1 MEMTNEQILEAA
13 FAQMPNEFTSNEFTN
28 KLRKNKYDN
37 RWIAN
42 HDNVKYLQQ
51 HAIQL
56 SLRRWKKLDARID
69 TNVNI
74 NKIQEAI
81 ELLKSQGYKV
91 MKQVSEFRE
100 I

>member
-1 MEMTNEQILEAA
+1 
-13 FAQMPNEFTSNEFTN
+13 MPNEFTSNEFTK
-28 KLRKNKYDN
+28 KLRKNRYDN
-37 RWIAN
+37 RLIAN

-56 SLRRWKKLDARID
+56 SLRRWKKLNVRID

-81 ELLKSQGYKV
+81 DLIKSQGLRV
-91 MKQVSEFRE
+91 MKQVTDWQE

>member
-1 MEMTNEQILEAA
+1 
-13 FAQMPNEFTSNEFTN
+13 MPNEFTSNEFTN

>member
-1 MEMTNEQILEAA
+1 MEMTNEQILEVT

-28 KLRKNKYDN
+28 KLRKNRYDN

-56 SLRRWKKLDARID
+56 SLRRWKKLDVRID
-69 TNVNI
+69 TSVNI

-81 ELLKSQGYKV
+81 DLIKSQGFRV
-91 MKQVSEFRE
+91 MKKVTDWQE

>member
-1 MEMTNEQILEAA
+1 MEMTNQQILEIT

-56 SLRRWKKLDARID
+56 SLRRWKKLNVRID
-69 TNVNI
+69 TSVTLD
-74 NKIQEAI
+74 KIQEAI

-91 MKQVSEFRE
+91 MKQVSEYKE

>member
-56 SLRRWKKLDARID
+56 SLRRWTKLDARID

>member
-56 SLRRWKKLDARID
+56 SLRRWKKLNVRID
-69 TNVNI
+69 TNVNLD
-74 NKIQEAI
+74 KIQEAI

-91 MKQVSEFRE
+91 MKQVSEYKE

>member
-1 MEMTNEQILEAA
+1 MEMTNEQILEVT

-28 KLRKNKYDN
+28 KLRKNRYDN

-56 SLRRWKKLDARID
+56 SLRRWKKINVRID
-69 TNVNI
+69 TNVNLD
-74 NKIQEAI
+74 KIQEAI

-91 MKQVSEFRE
+91 MKQISEYRE

>member
-1 MEMTNEQILEAA
+1 MEMTNEQLLEVT

-28 KLRKNKYDN
+28 KLRKNRYDN

-56 SLRRWKKLDARID
+56 SLRRWKKINVRID
-69 TNVNI
+69 TNVNLD
-74 NKIQEAI
+74 KIQEAI

-91 MKQVSEFRE
+91 MKQISEYRE

>member
-91 MKQVSEFRE
+91 MKQVSEYKE

>member
-1 MEMTNEQILEAA
+1 MEMTNEQILELT

-56 SLRRWKKLDARID
+56 SLRRWKKINVRID
-69 TNVNI
+69 TSVTI
-74 NKIQEAI
+74 DTIQEAI